1 MRRRAQVRLATIN
14 ALGDSHTR
22 PGGNKAGRGWLQS
35 AKRTL
40 LLTKVIRKRDFDL
53 VGLQEFQGV
62 QQKVWR
68 GLNPGWR
75 IHGKKDNAV
84 VWLQSKFHPVD
95 FGHLDVPY
103 FGGKEKPMPW
113 VVLRDRK
120 TGQLLAFLS
129 THNPANV
136 RGPAE
141 RHRVEGWQREADW
154 AKDQLKRGVAAAIV
168 VGDKNAGPKVYKP
181 FIEKRGGKVA
191 GIPGDLPNSPGRGID
206 WIAGWGD
213 VEFTKHKTS
222 KTRRIARMSDHPVVQ
237 AVAHI

>member
-1 MRRRAQVRLATIN
+1 
-14 ALGDSHTR
+14 
-22 PGGNKAGRGWLQS
+22 
-35 AKRTL
+35 
-40 LLTKVIRKRDFDL
+40 
-53 VGLQEFQGV
+53 LQEFQGV

-68 GLNPGWR
+68 GLNPLWR

-84 VWLQSKFHPVD
+84 VWLRSKFHPVD
-95 FGHLDVPY
+95 FGHLNVPY
-103 FGGKEKPMPW
+103 FHGNEKPMPW
-113 VVLRDRK
+113 VVLHDRK

-141 RHRVEGWQREADW
+141 RWRVEGWEREVEW
-154 AKDQLKRGVAAAIV
+154 AKDQLRRGVDAAIV

-181 FIEKRGGKVA
+181 FVEQRGGKVS
-191 GIPGDLPNSPGRGID
+191 GIPADFPNTPGNGID

-213 VEFTKHKTS
+213 VDFTRHKTS
-222 KTRRIARMSDHPVVQ
+222 KTPRIARMTDHPVVQ